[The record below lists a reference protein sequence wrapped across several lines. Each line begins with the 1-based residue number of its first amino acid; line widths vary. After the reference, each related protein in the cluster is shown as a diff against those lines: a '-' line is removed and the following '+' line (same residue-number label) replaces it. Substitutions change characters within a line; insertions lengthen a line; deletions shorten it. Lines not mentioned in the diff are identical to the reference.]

1 MNIKAKI
8 YSEYIKDSNKLIAHH
23 FVTFNTFKMI
33 LFIFLF
39 FNSIYLFLF
48 NNGFISGNI
57 FDNSKQLFHSNYNP
71 KINIIYFDKYDVH
84 QYNKIKQ
91 KLIET
96 QCSDMW
102 ANQREFINGI
112 IRKFKP
118 HKILEIGVNRGGS
131 SIIILNSIDDMK
143 GSKLYSI
150 DLNTEKYIGECVEK
164 YFPSLLKNW
173 AIFKG
178 NIATEFIEKIGK
190 NIDMALIDTAHLE
203 PGEILDFLIIL
214 PFLKEGAI

>member
-1 MNIKAKI
+1 
-8 YSEYIKDSNKLIAHH
+8 
-23 FVTFNTFKMI
+23 
-33 LFIFLF
+33 
-39 FNSIYLFLF
+39 
-48 NNGFISGNI
+48 
-57 FDNSKQLFHSNYNP
+57 
-71 KINIIYFDKYDVH
+71 
-84 QYNKIKQ
+84 
-91 KLIET
+91 
-96 QCSDMW
+96 
-102 ANQREFINGI
+102 
-112 IRKFKP
+112 
-118 HKILEIGVNRGGS
+118 
-131 SIIILNSIDDMK
+131 MK
-143 GSKLYSI
+143 KTTKLYSI